1 MNKKI
6 IYFVLVGVFVALIV
20 EGRQMFMPSM
30 FKDVISNVTPEQ
42 EYKTPP
48 KKKKVNKAAK
58 AGASADNTTVA
69 IQENVEPDPVVLDT
83 TRQAQGDTIAA
94 IVEKNDSVVSAEE
107 KPIEE
112 EPYMKIVRRLEKTE
126 GWINNFNSA
135 SHRGIYGYI
144 RGIYYG
150 NGKIFLLTT
159 LQNTTN
165 VDYEIESIAF
175 ISNSIRTTKKQI
187 APDEIIYT
195 PIWQTDLSVI
205 PRKSSVKAIFV
216 FEKFFIA
223 ENKNVLMSIYEN
235 EGERNVTLKIT
246 PDYFVDMKYIR

>member
-1 MNKKI
+1 MKYMNKKI
-6 IYFVLVGVFVALIV
+6 VYFVLVGVFITLIV

-30 FKDVISNVTPEQ
+30 FKDVISNITPEQ

-48 KKKKVNKAAK
+48 TKKKVNKAAE
-58 AGASADNTTVA
+58 AGASADNTTA
-69 IQENVEPDPVVLDT
+69 TIQENVEPDPVVLDT
-83 TRQAQGDTIAA
+83 TRQAQVDTIAA
-94 IVEKNDSVVSAEE
+94 IVEKNDSVVSTQEQSV
-107 KPIEE
+107 EE

-135 SHRGIYGYI
+135 SH